1 MAATSITMS
10 KFVAGLIIT
19 ILVASAISAGI
30 AVSTQLI
37 TGPRGPQGETG
48 ETGPQGPAGPQGE
61 KGETGARGPAGD
73 TGPAGPQG
81 PAGVNGATWWN
92 GTGVPSSSLGSNG
105 DFYLNL
111 ANSDVYNK
119 ISGSWVWVANIHG
132 ATGAQG
138 PQGERGFG
146 LPQKGNI
153 SVSAFAFVPSDPNY
167 NVSYLHNSGLQNLN
181 DAGPVICY
189 APLQLPHGATITN
202 VTFYF
207 YDFDTDLLHFYLMRE
222 NQTRLDQMGYV
233 EMSDPMDKPG
243 YDHISLSSISY
254 ATVDNN
260 QHHYYLRVVI
270 PHSSI
275 DPLFYQF
282 HYALVEYEYPA

>member
-37 TGPRGPQGETG
+37 TGPRGPQGE
-48 ETGPQGPAGPQGE
+48 Q
-61 KGETGARGPAGD
+61 GETGATGPAGSAGA
-73 TGPAGPQG
+73 TGPQGPQG
-81 PAGVNGATWWN
+81 PAGVNGATWLN

-138 PQGERGFG
+138 DRGFG
-146 LPQKGNI
+146 VPQKGNI
-153 SVSAFAFVPSDPNY
+153 SVSAFAFVPSNY
-167 NVSYLHNSGLQNLN
+167 YDNVSYLQDYGLRNLN
-181 DAGPVICY
+181 DADPVVCM
-189 APLQLPHGATITN
+189 ASLQLPQ
-202 VTFYF
+202 
-207 YDFDTDLLHFYLMRE
+207 E
-222 NQTRLDQMGYV
+222 PQ
-233 EMSDPMDKPG
+233 
-243 YDHISLSSISY
+243 
-254 ATVDNN
+254 
-260 QHHYYLRVVI
+260 
-270 PHSSI
+270 
-275 DPLFYQF
+275 
-282 HYALVEYEYPA
+282 